1 MTTNSTS
8 YVLPVEQLKA
18 NLRNKPDD
26 TWLHQPTNGV
36 WKSYTIAEVVD
47 EGSRIANALLQQG
60 IEPGD
65 RVAILAKNS
74 YAWLAADFGM
84 MLAGIIPV
92 PIYSTASSDTIEYVI
107 EHSEAKLCFVGKL
120 DDCSAARASLSDIPL
135 ITFPDANGEYPGAQS
150 WQSILD
156 ASTPLNSYREPKA
169 DDMAT
174 IVYTSGSTGKP
185 KGVLL
190 THGNLG
196 AASVET
202 KNRMVGGDERHRM
215 MSYLPL
221 AHITE
226 RSVVAMTSL
235 YGEVELFF
243 SEGLDTFVDELHHCQ
258 PTDFISVPRLWA
270 KFQAKVLAQIP
281 DNQLQEM
288 LADDGGDAV
297 AAAIRD
303 KLGFGS
309 CKAFGSGSAPISPGL
324 LDWFHRIG
332 VDIAEG
338 WGMTETSG
346 LACSNQPFTVEGM
359 GTIGTPLGC
368 NEMKI
373 SDEGEVL
380 IRGAAIFREYYKNP
394 AATKESF
401 IDDWFRTG
409 DKGVIDENGAFS
421 ITGRVKEQFKTAK
434 GKYVAPVPIE
444 SRLATNTLIE
454 QVCVLGAG
462 RPAPMAIVVL
472 NDQGLGK
479 DQIKANLEQ
488 TLEAVNEQL
497 ESHAR
502 LDRIAISNTTWD
514 VENDLLTPT
523 MKLKRDKIEA
533 FYSGSIDSEADRGVY
548 WIDQ

>member
-1 MTTNSTS
+1 MTTNTS

-18 NLRNKPDD
+18 NLKNKPDD
-26 TWLHQPTNGV
+26 IWLHQPTNGV

-47 EGSRIANALLQQG
+47 QGSRVANALLKQG

-74 YAWLAADFGM
+74 YAWLAADLGM

-92 PIYSTASSDTIEYVI
+92 PIYSTASSDTIDYVI
-107 EHSEAKLCFVGKL
+107 EHSESKLCFVGKL
-120 DDCSAARASLSDIPL
+120 DDCSAAQASLSDIPV
-135 ITFPDANGEYPGAQS
+135 ITFPDANGEYAGAQS

-156 ASTPLNSYREPKA
+156 ASTPLDRYQEPNA

-196 AASVET
+196 AAAVET

-270 KFQAKVLAQIP
+270 KFQAKVLSQIP
-281 DNQLQEM
+281 DDQLQEM
-288 LADDGGDAV
+288 LAGDGGDAV

-303 KLGFGS
+303 KLGFGL

-359 GTIGTPLGC
+359 GTIGTPLAC

-444 SRLATNTLIE
+444 SRLSTNSLIE

-472 NDQGLGK
+472 NDQGLSK

-488 TLEAVNEQL
+488 TLNDVNEQL

-502 LDRIAISNTTWD
+502 LDRIAISDTTWG

-533 FYSGSIDSEADRGVY
+533 FYSDSIDSESDRGVY

>member
-1 MTTNSTS
+1 MATTGTS
-8 YVLPVEQLKA
+8 YVLPAEQLKA
-18 NLRNKPDD
+18 NLKNKPND

-36 WKSYTIAEVVD
+36 WKSYTIAEVID
-47 EGSRIANALLQQG
+47 EGSRVANNLLKQG

-92 PIYSTASSDTIEYVI
+92 PIYSTASSETIDYVL

-120 DDCSAARASLSDIPL
+120 DDCSAAQASLASIPV
-135 ITFPDANGEYPGAQS
+135 ITLPDANAEYTGAQD

-156 ASTPLNSYREPKA
+156 TSTPLDSYHSPKA
-169 DDMAT
+169 ADMAT

-185 KGVLL
+185 KGVVL

-196 AASVET
+196 AAAVET
-202 KNRMVGGDERHRM
+202 KNRMVGGDELHRI

-226 RSVVAMTSL
+226 RSVVAITSI
-235 YGEVELFF
+235 YGKVELFF
-243 SEGLDTFVDELHHCQ
+243 SEGLETFVDELHHCQ

-281 DNQLQEM
+281 DEQLQEM
-288 LADDGGDAV
+288 LAGDGGDAV

-309 CKAFGSGSAPISPGL
+309 CGNYGSGSAPISPAL
-324 LDWFHRIG
+324 LEWFHRIG

-359 GTIGTPLGC
+359 GTIGTPLAC
-368 NEMKI
+368 NEMKL

-380 IRGAAIFREYYKNP
+380 IRGEAIFEEYYKNP
-394 AATKESF
+394 TATAESF
-401 IDDWFRTG
+401 AEGWFRTG
-409 DKGVIDENGAFS
+409 DKGVKDENGAYR

-444 SRLATNTLIE
+444 SRLATNSLIE
-454 QVCVLGAG
+454 QVCVLGSG

-472 NDQGLGK
+472 NDQGLSK
-479 DQIKANLEQ
+479 EQIKTNLEK
-488 TLEAVNEQL
+488 TLSDVNQQL

-502 LDRIAISNTTWD
+502 LDRIAISETTWD

-533 FYSGSIDSEADRGVY
+533 FYRASIDSEAESGVY
-548 WIDQ
+548 WIAQ

>member
-1 MTTNSTS
+1 MTTSNTS

-18 NLRNKPDD
+18 NLKNKPND
-26 TWLHQPTNGV
+26 TWLHQPTNGE
-36 WKSYTIAEVVD
+36 WKSYTIAEVID
-47 EGSRIANALLQQG
+47 EGSRVANALLKQG

-107 EHSEAKLCFVGKL
+107 EHSESKMCFVGKL
-120 DDCSAARASLSDIPL
+120 DDCSAAQTSLTDIPV
-135 ITFPDANGEYPGAQS
+135 ITFPDANAEYTGAQN

-156 ASTPLNSYREPKA
+156 TSEPLSSYHEPKA
-169 DDMAT
+169 EDMAT

-196 AASVET
+196 AAATET
-202 KNRMVGGDERHRM
+202 KDRMVAGDELHRM

-226 RSVVAMTSL
+226 RSVVSMTSL
-235 YGEVELFF
+235 YAKVELFF
-243 SEGLDTFVDELHHCQ
+243 SEGLETFVDELHHCQ

-270 KFQAKVLAQIP
+270 KFQAKVLAQLP
-281 DNQLQEM
+281 DDQLQEM
-288 LADDGGDAV
+288 LKGEGGDAV

-303 KLGFGS
+303 KLGFGA
-309 CKAFGSGSAPISPGL
+309 CKTYGSGSAPISPAL
-324 LDWFHRIG
+324 LAWFHRIG

-359 GTIGTPLGC
+359 GTIGTPLAC

-373 SDEGEVL
+373 SEEGEVL
-380 IRGAAIFREYYKNP
+380 IRGAAIFTQYYKNP
-394 AATKESF
+394 AATEESF

-409 DKGVIDENGAFS
+409 DKGVKDENGAYS

-444 SRLATNTLIE
+444 SRLATNSMIE
-454 QVCVLGAG
+454 QVCVMGAG

-472 NDQGLGK
+472 NDQGLSK

-488 TLEAVNEQL
+488 TLEEVNSNL

-502 LDRIAISNTTWD
+502 LDRIAISDTTWD

-533 FYSGSIDSEADRGVY
+533 FYSDSIDSEADRGVY
-548 WIDQ
+548 WINQ

>member
-1 MTTNSTS
+1 MTTIGSS

-18 NLRNKPDD
+18 NLKNKPDD
-26 TWLHQPTNGV
+26 IWLHQPTNGV

-47 EGSRIANALLQQG
+47 QGSRVANALLKQG

-74 YAWLAADFGM
+74 YAWLAADLGM

-92 PIYSTASSDTIEYVI
+92 PIYSTASSDTIDYVI
-107 EHSEAKLCFVGKL
+107 EHSESKLCFVGKL
-120 DDCSAARASLSDIPL
+120 DDCSAAQASLSDIPV
-135 ITFPDANGEYPGAQS
+135 ITFPDANGEYAGAQS

-156 ASTPLNSYREPKA
+156 ASTPLDRYQEPKA

-196 AASVET
+196 AAAVET

-270 KFQAKVLAQIP
+270 KFQAKVLSQIP
-281 DNQLQEM
+281 DEQLQEM
-288 LADDGGDAV
+288 LAGDGGDAV

-359 GTIGTPLGC
+359 GTIGTPLAC

-409 DKGVIDENGAFS
+409 DKGVIDKNGAFS

-444 SRLATNTLIE
+444 SRLSTNSLIE
-454 QVCVLGAG
+454 QVCVLGAW

-472 NDQGLGK
+472 NDQGLSK

-488 TLEAVNEQL
+488 TLSDVNEQL

-502 LDRIAISNTTWD
+502 LDRIAISDTTWD

-533 FYSGSIDSEADRGVY
+533 FYSDSIDCESDRGVY

>member
-1 MTTNSTS
+1 MTNSS

-18 NLRNKPDD
+18 NLKTKPNDL
-26 TWLHQPTNGV
+26 WLHQPTNGE
-36 WKSYTIAEVVD
+36 WKSYTVAQVVD
-47 EGSRIANALLQQG
+47 EASRVANALLNQG

-74 YAWLAADFGM
+74 YAWMAADVGM

-107 EHSEAKLCFVGKL
+107 EHSGAKLCFVGKL
-120 DDCSAARASLSDIPL
+120 DDCSAAEKSLTNIPV
-135 ITFPDANGEYPGAQS
+135 ITFPDSNGNYQGAQS

-156 ASTPLNSYREPKA
+156 SSAPLASYHTPKA

-185 KGVLL
+185 KGVVL

-196 AASVET
+196 AAAVET
-202 KNRMVGGDERHRM
+202 KNRMVGGEELHRM

-226 RSVVAMTSL
+226 RSVVAMTSI
-235 YGEVELFF
+235 YGKVELFF
-243 SEGLDTFVDELHHCQ
+243 SEGLETFVEELHHCQ

-281 DNQLQEM
+281 DDQLQEM
-288 LADDGGDAV
+288 LAGEGGDAV

-309 CKAFGSGSAPISPGL
+309 CSTYGSGSAPISPAL
-324 LDWFHRIG
+324 LEWFHRIG

-359 GTIGTPLGC
+359 GTIGTPLAC
-368 NEMKI
+368 NEMKL

-380 IRGAAIFREYYKNP
+380 IRGDAIFTEYYKNP
-394 AATKESF
+394 EATAESF
-401 IDDWFRTG
+401 IDGWFRTG
-409 DKGVIDENGAFS
+409 DKGVKDENGAYR

-444 SRLATNTLIE
+444 SRLATNSLIE

-472 NDQGLGK
+472 NDQGLSK

-488 TLEAVNEQL
+488 TLNETNEQL

-502 LDRIAISNTTWD
+502 LDRIAISETTWD

-533 FYSGSIDSEADRGVY
+533 FYSATINSEAESGVY
-548 WIDQ
+548 WVYQ

>member
-1 MTTNSTS
+1 MTATGTS

-18 NLRNKPDD
+18 NLKNRPND

-47 EGSRIANALLQQG
+47 QGSRVANELLKQG
-60 IEPGD
+60 IKPGD

-92 PIYSTASSDTIEYVI
+92 PIYSTASSETIDYVL
-107 EHSEAKLCFVGKL
+107 EHSQAKLCFVGKL
-120 DDCSAARASLSDIPL
+120 DDCSAAQASLSNIPV
-135 ITFPDANGEYPGAQS
+135 IRFPDANADYKDARD

-156 ASTPLNSYREPKA
+156 SSTPLESYNTPKA
-169 DDMAT
+169 DDMVT

-185 KGVLL
+185 KGVVL
-190 THGNLG
+190 THGHLG
-196 AASVET
+196 AAAVET
-202 KNRMVGGDERHRM
+202 KNRMVGGDQPHRM

-226 RSVVAMTSL
+226 RSVVAMTSI
-235 YGEVELFF
+235 YGKVELFF
-243 SEGLDTFVDELHHCQ
+243 SEGLETFVDELHHCQ

-281 DNQLQEM
+281 DEQLQEM
-288 LADDGGDAV
+288 LAGEGGDAV

-309 CKAFGSGSAPISPGL
+309 CSNYCSGSAPISPAL
-324 LDWFHRIG
+324 LEWFHRIG
-332 VDIAEG
+332 VDIVEG

-359 GTIGTPLGC
+359 GTIGTPLAC
-368 NEMKI
+368 NEMKL

-380 IRGAAIFREYYKNP
+380 IRGAAIFNEYYKNP
-394 AATKESF
+394 EATAESF
-401 IDDWFRTG
+401 IDGWFRTG
-409 DKGVIDENGAFS
+409 DKGVVDENGAYR

-444 SRLATNTLIE
+444 SRLATNSLIE

-462 RPAPMAIVVL
+462 RPAPMAVVVL
-472 NDQGLGK
+472 NDQGLSK
-479 DQIKANLEQ
+479 EQIKGNLEQ
-488 TLEAVNEQL
+488 TLNDVNQQL

-502 LDRIAISNTTWD
+502 LDRIAISETTWD

-533 FYSGSIDSEADRGVY
+533 FYRDAIDSEAES
-548 WIDQ
+548 

>member
-1 MTTNSTS
+1 MATTGTS

-18 NLRNKPDD
+18 NLKNKPND

-36 WKSYTIAEVVD
+36 WKSYTIAEVID
-47 EGSRIANALLQQG
+47 EGSRVANNLLKQG

-92 PIYSTASSDTIEYVI
+92 PIYSTASSDTIDYVI
-107 EHSEAKLCFVGKL
+107 EHSESKLCFVGKL
-120 DDCSAARASLSDIPL
+120 DDCSAAQSSLANIPV
-135 ITFPDANGEYPGAQS
+135 ITFPDANGQYAGAQG
-150 WQSILD
+150 WQSVLD
-156 ASTPLNSYREPKA
+156 ASTPLDSYHEPKA

-202 KNRMVGGDERHRM
+202 RNRMVGGDERHRM

-243 SEGLDTFVDELHHCQ
+243 SEGLETFVDELHHCQ

-270 KFQAKVLAQIP
+270 KFQAKVLSQIP
-281 DNQLQEM
+281 DDQLQEM
-288 LADDGGDAV
+288 LAGDGGDAV

-303 KLGFGS
+303 KLGFGA
-309 CKAFGSGSAPISPGL
+309 CKNYGSGSAPISPAL
-324 LDWFHRIG
+324 LAWFHRIG

-359 GTIGTPLGC
+359 GTIGTPIGC

-380 IRGAAIFREYYKNP
+380 IRGAAIFKEYYKNP

-401 IDDWFRTG
+401 IGDWFRTG
-409 DKGVIDENGAFS
+409 DKGVIDKNGAFS

-444 SRLATNTLIE
+444 SRLATNSLIE

-472 NDQGLGK
+472 NDQGLSK
-479 DQIKANLEQ
+479 DQIKANLER

-533 FYSGSIDSEADRGVY
+533 FYSASIDSEADRGVY

>member
-1 MTTNSTS
+1 MTTSNTS

-18 NLRNKPDD
+18 NLKNKPND
-26 TWLHQPTNGV
+26 TWLHQPTNGE
-36 WKSYTIAEVVD
+36 WKSYTIAEVID
-47 EGSRIANALLQQG
+47 EGSRVANALLKQG

-107 EHSEAKLCFVGKL
+107 EHSESKLCFVGKL
-120 DDCSAARASLSDIPL
+120 DDCSAAQSSLTDIPV
-135 ITFPDANGEYPGAQS
+135 ITFPDANAEYTGAQN
-150 WQSILD
+150 WQSILET
-156 ASTPLNSYREPKA
+156 SEPLSSYHEPKA
-169 DDMAT
+169 EDMAT

-196 AASVET
+196 AAATET
-202 KNRMVGGDERHRM
+202 KNRMVGGDELHRM

-235 YGEVELFF
+235 YGKVELFF
-243 SEGLDTFVDELHHCQ
+243 SEGLETFVDELHHCQ

-270 KFQAKVLAQIP
+270 KFQAKVLSQIP
-281 DNQLQEM
+281 DDQLQEM
-288 LADDGGDAV
+288 LKGEGGDAV

-303 KLGFGS
+303 KLGFGACS
-309 CKAFGSGSAPISPGL
+309 TYGSGSAPISPAL
-324 LDWFHRIG
+324 LAWFHRIG

-346 LACSNQPFTVEGM
+346 LACSNQPFSVEGM
-359 GTIGTPLGC
+359 GTIGTPIGC

-373 SDEGEVL
+373 SEEGEVL
-380 IRGAAIFREYYKNP
+380 IRGAAIFKEYYKNP
-394 AATKESF
+394 AATEESF

-409 DKGVIDENGAFS
+409 DKGVKDENGAYS

-444 SRLATNTLIE
+444 SRLATNSMIE
-454 QVCVLGAG
+454 QVCVMGAG

-472 NDQGLGK
+472 NDQGLSK

-488 TLEAVNEQL
+488 TLEEVNSNL

-502 LDRIAISNTTWD
+502 LDRIAISDTTWD

-533 FYSGSIDSEADRGVY
+533 YYSDSIDSEADRGVY
-548 WIDQ
+548 WINQ

>member
-1 MTTNSTS
+1 
-8 YVLPVEQLKA
+8 
-18 NLRNKPDD
+18 
-26 TWLHQPTNGV
+26 
-36 WKSYTIAEVVD
+36 
-47 EGSRIANALLQQG
+47 
-60 IEPGD
+60 
-65 RVAILAKNS
+65 
-74 YAWLAADFGM
+74 M

-92 PIYSTASSDTIEYVI
+92 PIYSTASSDTIDYVI
-107 EHSEAKLCFVGKL
+107 EHSESKLCFVGKL
-120 DDCSAARASLSDIPL
+120 DDCSAAQSSLANIPV
-135 ITFPDANGEYPGAQS
+135 ITFPDANGQYAGAQG
-150 WQSILD
+150 WQSVLD
-156 ASTPLNSYREPKA
+156 ASTPLDSYHEPKA

-202 KNRMVGGDERHRM
+202 RNRMVGGDERHRM

-243 SEGLDTFVDELHHCQ
+243 SEGLETFVDELHHCQ

-270 KFQAKVLAQIP
+270 KFQAKVLSQIP
-281 DNQLQEM
+281 DDQLQEM
-288 LADDGGDAV
+288 LAGDGGDAV

-303 KLGFGS
+303 KLGFGA
-309 CKAFGSGSAPISPGL
+309 CKNYGSGSAPISPAL
-324 LDWFHRIG
+324 LAWFHRIG

-359 GTIGTPLGC
+359 GTIGTPIGC

-380 IRGAAIFREYYKNP
+380 IRGAAIFKEYYKNP

-401 IDDWFRTG
+401 IGDWFRTG
-409 DKGVIDENGAFS
+409 DKGVIDKNGAFS

-444 SRLATNTLIE
+444 SRLATNSLIE

-472 NDQGLGK
+472 NDQGLSK
-479 DQIKANLEQ
+479 DQIKANLER

-533 FYSGSIDSEADRGVY
+533 FYSASIDSEADRGVY

>member
-1 MTTNSTS
+1 MTTS
-8 YVLPVEQLKA
+8 YVLPIEQLKA
-18 NLRNKPDD
+18 NLKERPNEL
-26 TWLHQPTNGV
+26 WLHQPTQGI
-36 WKSYTIAEVVD
+36 WKSYTIADVVD
-47 EGSRIANALLQQG
+47 EGSRIANALLNQG
-60 IEPGD
+60 VEPGD

-74 YAWLAADFGM
+74 YAWMAADFGI

-107 EHSEAKLCFVGKL
+107 EHSESKVCFVGKL
-120 DDCSAARASLSDIPL
+120 DDCSAAQASLTEIPV
-135 ITFPDANGEYPGAQS
+135 ITFPDANAEYAGAQG
-150 WQSILD
+150 WHSILES
-156 ASTPLNSYREPKA
+156 STPLASFHVPTA

-190 THGNLG
+190 THGNL
-196 AASVET
+196 AAAATET
-202 KNRMVGGDERHRM
+202 RNRMVGGDEPHRM

-235 YGEVELFF
+235 YGQVELFF
-243 SEGLDTFVDELHHCQ
+243 SEGLETFVDELHHCK

-281 DNQLQEM
+281 DEQLQEM
-288 LADDGGDAV
+288 LAGDGGDAV
-297 AAAIRD
+297 AAAIRE
-303 KLGFGS
+303 KLGFAS
-309 CKAFGSGSAPISPGL
+309 CKNYGSGSAPISPAL
-324 LDWFHRIG
+324 LAWFHRLG
-332 VDIAEG
+332 VNIAEG

-346 LACSNQPFTVEGM
+346 LACSNQPFTVESM
-359 GTIGTPLGC
+359 GTIGVPLAC

-373 SDEGEVL
+373 SEEGEVL
-380 IRGAAIFREYYKNP
+380 IRGAAIFKEYYKNP
-394 AATKESF
+394 AATKEAF
-401 IDDWFRTG
+401 IGDWFRTG
-409 DKGVIDENGAFS
+409 DKGVQDENGAFS

-444 SRLATNTLIE
+444 SRLATNSLIE

-472 NDQGLGK
+472 NDQGLTK
-479 DQIKANLEQ
+479 EEIKTNLEQ
-488 TLEAVNEQL
+488 TLHDTNEQL

-502 LDRIAISNTTWD
+502 LDRIAISATTWD

-533 FYSGSIDSEADRGVY
+533 FYRAAIESEANSGVY
-548 WIDQ
+548 WIDL

>member
-1 MTTNSTS
+1 MTATGTS

-18 NLRNKPDD
+18 NLKNRPND

-36 WKSYTIAEVVD
+36 WKSYTIAEVID
-47 EGSRIANALLQQG
+47 EGSRVANALLKQG
-60 IEPGD
+60 INPGD

-92 PIYSTASSDTIEYVI
+92 PIYSTASSETIDYVL

-120 DDCSAARASLSDIPL
+120 DDCSAAQASLSNIPV
-135 ITFPDANGEYPGAQS
+135 IRFPDANADYKDARD

-156 ASTPLNSYREPKA
+156 SSTPLESYNTPKA
-169 DDMAT
+169 DDMVT

-185 KGVLL
+185 KGVVL
-190 THGNLG
+190 THGHLG
-196 AASVET
+196 AAAVET
-202 KNRMVGGDERHRM
+202 KNRMVGGDQPHRM

-226 RSVVAMTSL
+226 RSVVAMTSI
-235 YGEVELFF
+235 YGKVELFF
-243 SEGLDTFVDELHHCQ
+243 SEGLETFVDELHHCQ

-281 DNQLQEM
+281 DEQLQEM
-288 LADDGGDAV
+288 LAGEGGDAV

-309 CKAFGSGSAPISPGL
+309 CSNYCSGSAPISPAL
-324 LDWFHRIG
+324 LEWFHRIG
-332 VDIAEG
+332 VDIVEG

-359 GTIGTPLGC
+359 GTIGTPLAC
-368 NEMKI
+368 NEMKL

-380 IRGAAIFREYYKNP
+380 IRGAAIFNEYYKNP
-394 AATKESF
+394 EATAESF
-401 IDDWFRTG
+401 IDGWFRTG
-409 DKGVIDENGAFS
+409 DKGVVDENGAYR

-444 SRLATNTLIE
+444 SRLATNSLIE

-462 RPAPMAIVVL
+462 RPAPMAVVVL
-472 NDQGLGK
+472 NDQGLSK
-479 DQIKANLEQ
+479 EQIKGNLEQ
-488 TLEAVNEQL
+488 TLNDVNQQL

-502 LDRIAISNTTWD
+502 LDRIAISETTWD

-533 FYSGSIDSEADRGVY
+533 FYRDAIDSEAESGVY
-548 WIDQ
+548 WIDH

>member
-1 MTTNSTS
+1 MTNPAAS

-18 NLRNKPDD
+18 NLKNKPND
-26 TWLHQPTNGV
+26 TWLHQPTNGQ
-36 WKSYTIAEVVD
+36 WKSYTIAEVID
-47 EGSRIANALLQQG
+47 EGSRVANALLKQG

-107 EHSEAKLCFVGKL
+107 EHSESKLCFVGKL
-120 DDCSAARASLSDIPL
+120 DDCSAAQKSLADIPV
-135 ITFPDANGEYPGAQS
+135 ITFPDANAEYTGAQN

-156 ASTPLNSYREPKA
+156 TSEPLSSYHEPKA

-196 AASVET
+196 AAATET
-202 KNRMVGGDERHRM
+202 RNRMVGGDELHRM

-226 RSVVAMTSL
+226 RSVVSMTSL
-235 YGEVELFF
+235 YGKVELFF
-243 SEGLDTFVDELHHCQ
+243 SEGLETFVDELHHCQ

-281 DNQLQEM
+281 DDQLQEM
-288 LADDGGDAV
+288 LKGEGGDAV

-303 KLGFGS
+303 KLGFGACS
-309 CKAFGSGSAPISPGL
+309 TYGSGSAPISPAL
-324 LDWFHRIG
+324 LAWFHRIG

-359 GTIGTPLGC
+359 GTIGTPIGC

-373 SDEGEVL
+373 SEEGEVL
-380 IRGAAIFREYYKNP
+380 IRGAAIFKEYYKNP
-394 AATKESF
+394 AATEESF

-409 DKGVIDENGAFS
+409 DKGVKDENGAYS

-444 SRLATNTLIE
+444 SRLATNSLIE

-472 NDQGLGK
+472 NDQGLSN

-488 TLEAVNEQL
+488 TLEEVNGNL

-502 LDRIAISNTTWD
+502 LDRIAISGTTWD

-533 FYSGSIDSEADRGVY
+533 FYSDTIDSEADKGVY
-548 WIDQ
+548 WADQ